1 MTDMSQS
8 HHYDII
14 SYHSLLI
21 ITTSYSIPINDVIS
35 HYTYHTIYFQSTAIL
50 HHSVHILSHY
60 CTIPIMGS
68 FLGLFHPLLII
79 SSTHTN
85 NTLNVYTLGPY
96 DLKYILSSKLLQ
108 LSDSSS
114 IYLQEDQA
122 PSKCSSSLVH
132 PFTAVSASGWK

>member
-79 SSTHTN
+79 SSTYTN

-96 DLKYILSSKLLQ
+96 DLKYIL
-108 LSDSSS
+108 
-114 IYLQEDQA
+114 
-122 PSKCSSSLVH
+122 
-132 PFTAVSASGWK
+132 